1 MIALLEWQMLK
12 NDGVAY
18 APWWAQRLLA
28 SSLAPIRCCVAARQT
43 GKSTQAAH
51 EVVKTMSLRPRST
64 SCILMPTVKSTVGPL
79 KQLRAALERAHG
91 PEGGR
96 WSFRKQEGV
105 FRLWNGAELYVRTC
119 DAEAKEGVPVRGM
132 TIDGI
137 LWVDEAAYVP
147 ASAWNAARGMLLAV
161 RDPKILVTGTPCGK
175 TWLYDLFK
183 SGIPGPKRDPMVE
196 SFRFKAAHSPF
207 ATPDWLASERKR
219 LGPKLALQELDAVFL
234 GDGGSV
240 FTDAEIDR
248 MLVAAAEL
256 PIRGE
261 QRTLGVDVGIDRDFT
276 VLVLMNEF
284 GESWILARFRDV
296 QISGIVARVQEE
308 AERHDALVVVDVG
321 QGGGHGGALAS
332 LLVEKLREHSRLPA
346 EGRVLKVRTG
356 NPGVKSEVVV
366 TFQTAVQNDR
376 VKLAAGEHVETV
388 RNEFRFFEGHKSIV
402 AGSSRWSFSGP
413 KSTARGT
420 TLDGSD
426 EDHDDT
432 VLAVALANWGKEHG
446 WTDEGGGTSDF
457 SAFKTRGA
465 GGARPT
471 RGTGVPDLRSGP
483 GARAGGAFFR

>member
-12 NDGVAY
+12 NDAAAY

-28 SSLAPIRCCVAARQT
+28 SSLAPIRCVVAARQT

-51 EVVKTMSLRPRST
+51 EVVKTMSMRPRST
-64 SCILMPTVKSTVGPL
+64 SCLLMPTVKSTVGPL
-79 KQLRAALERAHG
+79 KQLRFALERALG
-91 PEGGR
+91 PENGR
-96 WSFRKQEGV
+96 WWFRKQEGM

-183 SGIPGPKRDPMVE
+183 SGCPGKKRDPMVE
-196 SFRFKAAHSPF
+196 SFRFQAKHSPF
-207 ATPDWLASERKR
+207 ASPEWIASERMR

-248 MLVAAAEL
+248 LLVAANEL
-256 PIRGE
+256 TFRGE
-261 QRTLGVDVGIDRDFT
+261 QLTLGVDVGIDRDFT

-284 GESWILARFRDV
+284 GEAWLLERFRHRPIS
-296 QISGIVARVQEE
+296 QIVDTVLEH
-308 AERHDALVVVDVG
+308 AEKHNALVVVDVG

-332 LLVEKLREHSRLPA
+332 LLLEKLKETSRLPT
-346 EGRVLKVRTG
+346 EERVLKIRTG
-356 NPGVKSEVVV
+356 NPGIKSEMVVLA
-366 TFQTAVQNDR
+366 QTAVQNGR
-376 VKLAAGEHVETV
+376 LKLAAGEHVETV
-388 RNEFRFFEGHKSIV
+388 RNELRFFEGHKTIIG
-402 AGSSRWSFSGP
+402 GSARWSFSGP
-413 KSTARGT
+413 KSEPAGT
-420 TLDGSD
+420 DPQGAG

-432 VLAVALANWGKEHG
+432 VLALCLANWGREHG
-446 WTDEGGGTSDF
+446 WTSEGGTSDF
-457 SAFKTRGA
+457 AAFQPRGP
-465 GGARPT
+465 RPST
-471 RGTGVPDLRSGP
+471 P
-483 GARAGGAFFR
+483 GAPKRSAIERTNHRPGGGYFHR